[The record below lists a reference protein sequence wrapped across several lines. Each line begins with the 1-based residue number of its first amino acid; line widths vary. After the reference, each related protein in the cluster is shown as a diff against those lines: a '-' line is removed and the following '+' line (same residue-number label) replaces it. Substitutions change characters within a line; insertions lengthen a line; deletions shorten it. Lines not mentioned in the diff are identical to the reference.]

1 MGSTQHPL
9 HLTSIGHARP
19 TAHHGAT
26 TTTTAKC
33 HPAPRPSPTWPT
45 TRTATL
51 AGADPT
57 DAAADRRRSAEERP
71 HRPAIYRAR
80 DASPTASPAVR
91 PARRNRTA
99 PTATG
104 RTRQRRTARPTGP
117 HPTRTPETRSSRRG
131 QLPPE
136 PGPQEPDLHLP
147 GKTQGHV
154 QSQASNPRPALAR
167 VPESSGQ
174 EPAPSGSQGP
184 RDGGEHVQAPPALPA
199 RAAGQQGRPAPGPS
213 TREEETGQG
222 AVDREG
228 GTPAGG
234 AGHVPL
240 RLAVRRAAV
249 EEQAVRGGRIG
260 IDPR

>member
-33 HPAPRPSPTWPT
+33 HPAPRPSPTGPT

-51 AGADPT
+51 AGADPA
-57 DAAADRRRSAEERP
+57 DAAADRRRSTEERP
-71 HRPAIYRAR
+71 HRPAIHRAR
-80 DASPTASPAVR
+80 ESASHAERPDAATHDASPTASPAVR

-117 HPTRTPETRSSRRG
+117 HPTWTPETRSPRRG

-147 GKTQGHV
+147 GEAQGHV
-154 QSQASNPRPALAR
+154 QSQAGDPRAALAR
-167 VPESSGQ
+167 VPESAGQ
-174 EPAPSGSQGP
+174 EPAAPGSQGP
-184 RDGGEHVQAPPALPA
+184 RDGG
-199 RAAGQQGRPAPGPS
+199 GS
-213 TREEETGQG
+213 W
-222 AVDREG
+222 
-228 GTPAGG
+228 
-234 AGHVPL
+234 
-240 RLAVRRAAV
+240 
-249 EEQAVRGGRIG
+249 
-260 IDPR
+260 